1 MKTDAVLLSLFPAF
15 HPPTIGINAIMF
27 YAPVILS
34 SIGFGTQAALMN
46 TAIIGAVNVAATLVA
61 VALVDRAGRR
71 PLFLFGGGQMAL
83 SQAALAVLLGVFFK
97 EGGSGSG
104 SAAAAATLPKPV
116 GIAVIAVVCV
126 YVSAFAFSW
135 GPLGWLVPAEVQ
147 PLETRSVG
155 QSINVSVNFLLT
167 ALMGQVFIS
176 LLCSFKWGIFL
187 FFGGWVV
194 VMTLF
199 VFFFVPETRGVPI
212 EEMHLLWAAHPFWK
226 RFVGSE
232 VRGEEVED
240 GSVSHVVAKKEDG
253 VVVAESSSKDDNE

>member
-1 MKTDAVLLSLFPAF
+1 
-15 HPPTIGINAIMF
+15 MF
-27 YAPVILS
+27 YMPVILS
-34 SIGFGTQAALMN
+34 SIGMADSALVN
-46 TAIIGAVNVAATLVA
+46 TAIVGAVNVAATLVA

-71 PLFLFGGGQMAL
+71 PLFLFGGAQMAL
-83 SQAALAVLLGVFFK
+83 SQVALAVLLGVFFK
-97 EGGSGSG
+97 EGGSTE
-104 SAAAAATLPKPV
+104 AAAAAAAASLPKPG
-116 GIAVIAVVCV
+116 GIAVVFVVCV

-187 FFGGWVV
+187 FFAGWVA

-199 VFFFVPETRGVPI
+199 VLLLVPETRGVPI

-226 RFVGSE
+226 RFVSSE
-232 VRGEEVED
+232 IRTEELED
-240 GSVSHVVAKKEDG
+240 GEVAVSLSKKNKGKGGDDEDG
-253 VVVAESSSKDDNE
+253 VAVAESSSKDDE

>member
-1 MKTDAVLLSLFPAF
+1 
-15 HPPTIGINAIMF
+15 MF
-27 YAPVILS
+27 YMPVILS
-34 SIGFGTQAALMN
+34 SIGMADSALVN
-46 TAIIGAVNVAATLVA
+46 TAIVGAVNVVATLVA

-71 PLFLFGGGQMAL
+71 PLFLFGGAQMAA
-83 SQAALAVLLGVFFK
+83 SQVALAVLLGVFFK
-97 EGGSGSG
+97 EGSV
-104 SAAAAATLPKPV
+104 SASLPKPV

-176 LLCSFKWGIFL
+176 LLCAFKWGIFL

-199 VFFFVPETRGVPI
+199 VYLYVPETRGVPT
-212 EEMHLLWAAHPFWK
+212 EEMHLLWAAHPFWR
-226 RFVGSE
+226 RFVE
-232 VRGEEVED
+232 PEARNGEIED
-240 GSVSHVVAKKEDG
+240 GEVVAVSPAKKGGKGEDG
-253 VVVAESSSKDDNE
+253 VAVAGSSSKDDELRR

>member
-1 MKTDAVLLSLFPAF
+1 
-15 HPPTIGINAIMF
+15 MF
-27 YAPVILS
+27 YAPVILAS
-34 SIGFGTQAALMN
+34 LGFGVQASLMN
-46 TAIIGAVNVAATLVA
+46 TAIIGAVNVVATLVA

-71 PLFLFGGGQMAL
+71 PLFLFGGVQMAL
-83 SQAALAVLLGVFFK
+83 SQVALAVLLGVFFK
-97 EGGSGSG
+97 EGGAPGT
-104 SAAAAATLPKPV
+104 AAASLPKPV

-126 YVSAFAFSW
+126 YVSAFSFSW

-187 FFGGWVV
+187 FFAGWVV
-194 VMTLF
+194 LMSLF
-199 VFFFVPETRGVPI
+199 VFFLVPETRVVPT

-226 RFVGSE
+226 RFVEAELRTEGL
-232 VRGEEVED
+232 ED
-240 GSVSHVVAKKEDG
+240 GGNDVSVSLAKKEENGGG
-253 VVVAESSSKDDNE
+253 VAVVESSSKDDE